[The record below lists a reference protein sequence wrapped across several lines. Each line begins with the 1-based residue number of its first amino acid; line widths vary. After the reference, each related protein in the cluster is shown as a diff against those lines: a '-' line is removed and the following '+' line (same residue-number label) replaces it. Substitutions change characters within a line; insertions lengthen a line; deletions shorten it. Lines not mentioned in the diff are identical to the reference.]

1 VRAARSAAVIV
12 CAVVALVAVAHAGP
26 ADEAFKKGREL
37 RKQQKWAEACAAF
50 EESQR
55 LDPQLGT
62 QFNIAECDAKL
73 GKLATALALYKEI
86 AKRDANATRRGAA
99 ADLAQ
104 KLEPRVPKLQ
114 IQLDP
119 NAPGVIVTIN
129 GNPANDPAAAQ
140 LVDFGT
146 YQIAATAPGFD
157 AATASVTVSE
167 EAKVVVIALRLVPSA
182 QPASPAVP
190 SGKPAPVTIDE
201 RAPRPSR
208 KRTYAVIAFAGG
220 GVAGIGGTL
229 FALRARSAWNDAKDV
244 CGGSTACANAADAA
258 TANDLAAT
266 ARGRGNLAT
275 ILFIAGGA
283 AAATGVVLWVTA
295 PHKRERAATV
305 SVHPG
310 GVALSGRF

>member
-1 VRAARSAAVIV
+1 VRAARSAAVV
-12 CAVVALVAVAHAGP
+12 LCALVVVARANP
-26 ADEAFKKGREL
+26 ADDAFKKGREL

-86 AKRDANATRRGAA
+86 AKRDTNATRKAA
-99 ADLAQ
+99 ATDLAQ

-114 IQLDP
+114 IQL
-119 NAPGVIVTIN
+119 APKVAGVTVTIN
-129 GNPANDPAAAQ
+129 GTPASEPSAAQ
-140 LVDFGT
+140 LVDFGS
-146 YQIAATAPGFD
+146 YEIVATAPGFD
-157 AATASVTVSE
+157 DATSSVTVAD
-167 EAKVVVIALRLVPSA
+167 EAKVVVIALRLVPRA
-182 QPASPAVP
+182 QPASPPVP
-190 SGKPAPVTIDE
+190 VGKPVPAGIDASA
-201 RAPRPSR
+201 APRSR
-208 KRTYAVIAFAGG
+208 KKTYAVIAFAGG

-244 CGGSTACANAADAA
+244 CGGATECPNAADAA

-310 GVALSGRF
+310 GMTLSGHF